1 MRSSLFLR
9 IGSVITLLF
18 AAGHTLGALESWSP
32 VGDTAVLQAM
42 KAFRFEAM
50 GVSRT
55 YWDFYFGFGLFISVL
70 LLAQAAVLW
79 QLATIAK
86 TDSTR
91 LRPVIASLFLA
102 SVACA
107 LVAWKFIFA
116 APIIFSVAIAACL
129 SLAFLTAGR
138 SGAP

>member
-9 IGSVITLLF
+9 TGSVITLLF
-18 AAGHTLGALESWSP
+18 AAGHTLGARESWSP
-32 VGDTAVLQAM
+32 VGDTPVLQSM

-70 LLAQAAVLW
+70 LLAQAVVLW

-86 TDSTR
+86 TDSIR

-107 LVAWKFIFA
+107 FLAWKFIFA
-116 APIIFSVAIAACL
+116 APIIFSVTIAACL
-129 SLAFLTAGR
+129 GVAFLRAGR
-138 SGAP
+138 SSAS